1 MGTTT
6 IRTIAIFS
14 LFIIFLSQ
22 AYLVYD
28 YYRTTSEGLVRES
41 DAILEE
47 VFKKDLELR
56 RIQYRIIT
64 GADTIKTIPVP
75 TKGNTSKIDLSMM
88 DQYKGNLVG
97 MMEMVMNITTSA
109 KVPMQLQALDSLT
122 AQVLTERNINSE
134 YKLQLV
140 NAKTDSILQMSGSRE
155 AKRIF
160 NIQSQNLVIDASRG
174 QALQLVLINP
184 FGLIMKRMAI
194 MLITS
199 FVFSIICILAFVYLQ
214 RMLARQ
220 KQLVAFKNEFLGT
233 IAHELKRPVASLIFN
248 LDCLSQSSQA
258 TTSGQHQLLLHN
270 SLRATEEMNDNI
282 TMIVNL
288 TRLEEDMLVLKK
300 EQIGL
305 LQLFEDLKERFANH
319 TAKKTDIQLEC
330 EPQLKTL
337 WGDRQLLTQCFA
349 NLIDNAIKYS
359 GDEVQIR
366 ITIAHEQNRVAIS
379 INDNG
384 FGIPADKLEFLFDKY
399 SRMHSSETKINGFGI
414 GLNYVKKI
422 VEKHSGEV
430 RVQSAP
436 GKGSEFCVLLPAG

>member
-155 AKRIF
+155 A
-160 NIQSQNLVIDASRG
+160 
-174 QALQLVLINP
+174 
-184 FGLIMKRMAI
+184 
-194 MLITS
+194 
-199 FVFSIICILAFVYLQ
+199 
-214 RMLARQ
+214 
-220 KQLVAFKNEFLGT
+220 
-233 IAHELKRPVASLIFN
+233 
-248 LDCLSQSSQA
+248 
-258 TTSGQHQLLLHN
+258 
-270 SLRATEEMNDNI
+270 
-282 TMIVNL
+282 
-288 TRLEEDMLVLKK
+288 
-300 EQIGL
+300 
-305 LQLFEDLKERFANH
+305 
-319 TAKKTDIQLEC
+319 
-330 EPQLKTL
+330 
-337 WGDRQLLTQCFA
+337 
-349 NLIDNAIKYS
+349 
-359 GDEVQIR
+359 
-366 ITIAHEQNRVAIS
+366 
-379 INDNG
+379 
-384 FGIPADKLEFLFDKY
+384 
-399 SRMHSSETKINGFGI
+399 
-414 GLNYVKKI
+414 
-422 VEKHSGEV
+422 
-430 RVQSAP
+430 
-436 GKGSEFCVLLPAG
+436 